1 MLSKIPETVCVAAA
15 LVLSLASPLHAG
27 ESNTSARAGDEEMR
41 EVVREL
47 QEQVARQQEQLDEQA
62 VRLGDAETRAIESS
76 VETTSGSS
84 VSRFFEATEIHSW
97 VNVNYTWN
105 TRGNG
110 NTHIIDQNSNT
121 GFHHDNHSF
130 KVDQLWFQI
139 DKPVSSESRA
149 GFHTDI
155 AFGETARNAQLA
167 FGGNDSVTVY
177 TAYASFLA
185 PGGYGGIR
193 IDAGELWTLI
203 GAEVVP
209 ATENLNITRGMVWN
223 LQPVSHTGVIA
234 STNIGPVS
242 LALGFVNAAFSDSA
256 RDTDRDKAVT
266 GQIAFV
272 AEQWDIAASVIHG
285 SRIGEL
291 EDTDTPIDTDEPDGP
306 FFPVDNDRGHAD
318 LTMGDLV
325 ITGDPTDNTTFYVN
339 FDYLWSHPKSAPNTN
354 TYAVAVAGR
363 VGLTEYTGFASRV
376 EVVWVDPSNGKT
388 SDEFSLTFTID
399 HLITANLTGR
409 VEGRFDW
416 GINSKYKKAGT
427 PYTASRGSNHQNLVL
442 AEVVYAF

>member
-1 MLSKIPETVCVAAA
+1 MLSRIPGIVCVVVA
-15 LVLSLASPLHAG
+15 LMSTFASPLFAN
-27 ESNTSARAGDEEMR
+27 ESTVAAGDESMH

-47 QEQVARQQEQLDEQA
+47 QEQVARQQEELDEQA
-62 VRLGDAETRAIESS
+62 ARLDEAEARAVGGAASEA
-76 VETTSGSS
+76 TSGSS
-84 VSRFFEATEIHSW
+84 VSRFLEATEIRSW
-97 VNVNYTWN
+97 INVNYTWN
-105 TRGNG
+105 SRGNG
-110 NTHIIDQNSNT
+110 NTHIIGQNSNT

-223 LQPVSHTGVIA
+223 LQPVSHTGAIV
-234 STNIGPVS
+234 STNLGPFS
-242 LALGFVNAAFSDSA
+242 FAFGAVNAVVSDSA
-256 RDTDRDKAVT
+256 TDTDRNKALT
-266 GQIAFV
+266 GQIAFT
-272 AEQWDIAASVIHG
+272 AEKFDIAASFIHG
-285 SRIGEL
+285 SRIGTI
-291 EDTDTPIDTDEPDGP
+291 EDSGDPIDDAEPDGP
-306 FFPVDNDRGHAD
+306 FFPINNDRGHSD

-325 ITGDPTDNTTFYVN
+325 ITGDPTEDTTFYIN
-339 FDYLWSHPKSAPNTN
+339 FTYVWDHPDGAPNAN
-354 TYAVAVAGR
+354 TYATAVAGR
-363 VGLTEYTGFASRV
+363 YALTERTGVASRYEFV
-376 EVVWVDPSNGKT
+376 LIDPSNGKAT
-388 SDEFSLTFTID
+388 DEVSLTFTID
-399 HLITANLTGR
+399 HLVTDNLTAR

-416 GINSKYKKAGT
+416 GINGKYKKAGT
-427 PYTASRGSNHQNLVL
+427 PYSASRGANHQKLFL
-442 AEVVYAF
+442 AEAIYAF